1 MSNCVSDDLG
11 EGSGLRKTEG
21 SLVCGSFCMTL
32 CCGQLYTYM
41 WSPEIDTRYL
51 PKLFSTVFFETG
63 SLPVAYK
70 LARLTAQ

>member
-1 MSNCVSDDLG
+1 MLQLLHDS
-11 EGSGLRKTEG
+11 
-21 SLVCGSFCMTL
+21 L

>member
-1 MSNCVSDDLG
+1 MWQLLHDS
-11 EGSGLRKTEG
+11 
-21 SLVCGSFCMTL
+21 L

-51 PKLFSTVFFETG
+51 PKLFVFFETG